1 MNNFITQPSRP
12 RKLGLL
18 IFCEKG
24 GKDLEKD
31 ANKTFITA
39 ACTGDRSESA
49 AYLGIGGVQH
59 RYRHQAHQQHKLL
72 AVSYTH
78 LTLPTT
84 SIV

>member
-39 ACTGDRSESA
+39 ACTGDRSEPA
-49 AYLGIGGVQH
+49 AYLGISGLQH
-59 RYRHQAHQQHKLL
+59 RYRHQTDQQHKLL
-72 AVSYTH
+72 DHTPAPRWNA
-78 LTLPTT
+78 LQL
-84 SIV
+84 

>member
-49 AYLGIGGVQH
+49 AYEKKVPSF
-59 RYRHQAHQQHKLL
+59 LL
-72 AVSYTH
+72 TAKSSKSAAVY
-78 LTLPTT
+78 LPMMKASTWAYMAP
-84 SIV
+84 